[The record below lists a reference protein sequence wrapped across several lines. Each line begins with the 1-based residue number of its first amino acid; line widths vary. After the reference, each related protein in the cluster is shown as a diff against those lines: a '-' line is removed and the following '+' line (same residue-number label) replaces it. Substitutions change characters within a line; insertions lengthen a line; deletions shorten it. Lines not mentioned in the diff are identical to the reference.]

1 MIDKS
6 EYPKNQEWNA
16 KLFSV
21 PKIPRG
27 EKGQLH
33 TLKMMMQA
41 VRDGLPAQTILKIK
55 GSDSKAALDRYCVWL
70 RPLGFVYKED
80 GRWQL
85 SEEGQK
91 WLDSGDDSYLTA
103 IFCAR
108 IKFFGEVLYYLQ
120 EPKKIGELLQIA
132 QNDYKINWKTKSEI
146 ANRLTWFRE
155 VGFVEFTEYLLEY
168 SLTEKGQHFLQD
180 IPLVYPQEIVVEKDE
195 TIGETD
201 VDLSSWAIELCK
213 AEQENFSSRKPTIGY
228 IPGNTNNAAETIV
241 GYLQLL
247 SQEVT
252 RDRIREYSGNMYHIS
267 TASSNMFMT
276 LLMNIGFVERK
287 SKNTYKISELGDQW
301 LEKNNM
307 IDLLCCIH
315 SKFLFVFE
323 ILKEL
328 EEKSLSAKELAV
340 IAKVSYGF
348 NRESI
353 DEMRRRLI
361 LLKEAKLI
369 MENSADTYCLTK
381 RGTNLLKLICIQE
394 RKASDTS
401 EKDSASN
408 SRPVEDDD
416 LLRRIRLAS
425 KDSANP
431 QEFEKVLQEAFETLG
446 FKAEWLGGSGKTD
459 VLLQAVCAPKLS
471 FRVAIDA
478 KSTSAGNVPENQID
492 FDTLK
497 EHKKIHEADY
507 TMVVGCSFQGERL
520 QRRAREH
527 KVALLDIDGLEELLK
542 AHREIPIPVSAYK
555 KIFEQSGIVDLDVLN
570 DERNRVRRYGFLVEA
585 IMKCLLEESDD
596 PITKGALS
604 IREIYRSIRDNES
617 FDMAP
622 EPAEIEAIL
631 DFLSSPLI
639 DCVGKNGKEYFIIG
653 SLDEASKKFEFYSKA
668 CMRKN
673 SKE

>member
-1 MIDKS
+1 
-6 EYPKNQEWNA
+6 
-16 KLFSV
+16 
-21 PKIPRG
+21 
-27 EKGQLH
+27 
-33 TLKMMMQA
+33 
-41 VRDGLPAQTILKIK
+41 
-55 GSDSKAALDRYCVWL
+55 
-70 RPLGFVYKED
+70 
-80 GRWQL
+80 
-85 SEEGQK
+85 
-91 WLDSGDDSYLTA
+91 
-103 IFCAR
+103 
-108 IKFFGEVLYYLQ
+108 
-120 EPKKIGELLQIA
+120 
-132 QNDYKINWKTKSEI
+132 
-146 ANRLTWFRE
+146 
-155 VGFVEFTEYLLEY
+155 
-168 SLTEKGQHFLQD
+168 
-180 IPLVYPQEIVVEKDE
+180 
-195 TIGETD
+195 
-201 VDLSSWAIELCK
+201 
-213 AEQENFSSRKPTIGY
+213 
-228 IPGNTNNAAETIV
+228 
-241 GYLQLL
+241 
-247 SQEVT
+247 
-252 RDRIREYSGNMYHIS
+252 
-267 TASSNMFMT
+267 
-276 LLMNIGFVERK
+276 
-287 SKNTYKISELGDQW
+287 
-301 LEKNNM
+301 M

-555 KIFEQSGIVDLDVLN
+555 KIFEQSGI
-570 DERNRVRRYGFLVEA
+570 
-585 IMKCLLEESDD
+585 
-596 PITKGALS
+596 
-604 IREIYRSIRDNES
+604 
-617 FDMAP
+617 
-622 EPAEIEAIL
+622 EAIL

-639 DCVGKNGKEYFIIG
+639 DCVGKNGKEYYIIG